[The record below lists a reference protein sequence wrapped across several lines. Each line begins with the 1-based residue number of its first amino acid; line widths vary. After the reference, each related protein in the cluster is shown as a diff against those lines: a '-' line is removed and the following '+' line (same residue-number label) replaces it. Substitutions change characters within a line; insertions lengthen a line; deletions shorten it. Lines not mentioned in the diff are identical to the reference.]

1 MSAAKIIEVMGASEK
16 SFEDATQ
23 EAIKRMSKTV
33 RNITGAKVIS
43 HNVKIND
50 GKIKEYRV
58 NLKVA
63 FVVE

>member
-1 MSAAKIIEVMGASEK
+1 MSAAKIIEVMGASPR

-23 EAIKRMSKTV
+23 EAIRRVGKTV

-43 HNVKIND
+43 HNIKVNG

-63 FVVE
+63 FVVD